1 MLQEEGVGGLPSQ
14 RVQGD
19 GAGGKAA
26 APGWAS
32 TGERGETMGG
42 QEQTHDI
49 KIIKLITY
57 SFNHLKN

>member
-26 APGWAS
+26 TPGWGS
-32 TGERGETMGG
+32 TGERAEMAGG
-42 QEQTHDI
+42 QEQTPA
-49 KIIKLITY
+49 
-57 SFNHLKN
+57 

>member
-42 QEQTHDI
+42 QEQTPA
-49 KIIKLITY
+49 
-57 SFNHLKN
+57 